1 MNEKTRT
8 LTLSAM
14 LCAVA
19 YLLTM
24 VGRIPITSVDFLKY
38 DPKDVIL
45 ALGGFIMGPMQAFLM
60 SVVVSLVE
68 MVTISDTGIIG
79 CFMNVLSTC
88 AFVCTAATIYRRH
101 RTLKG
106 AVVGLGIG
114 ALLMTGVM
122 LLWNYCITPIYMGY
136 PRQAVAAMLLPVF
149 LPFNLVKSII
159 NAALTMLLYQPVKTA
174 LRRTPLLQSAPAGTP
189 KGKLTP
195 GVAVVSLVVLA
206 SCIVAAMALRGIL

>member
-106 AVVGLGIG
+106 AVVGLGMG

-136 PRQAVAAMLLPVF
+136 PRQAVAAMLLPIF

-174 LRRTPLLQSAPAGTP
+174 LRRTPLLQSAPAGTS

>member
-60 SVVVSLVE
+60 SMVVSLVE

-106 AVVGLGIG
+106 AVVGLGMG

-136 PRQAVAAMLLPVF
+136 PRQAVAAMLLPIF

-174 LRRTPLLQSAPAGTP
+174 LRRTPLLQSAPAGTH